1 MRMLIILLFLAS
13 AADAAGLQSKINQ
26 YEKRKDVLQSIARIK
41 KIVFPRSKGLCAK
54 HVRLG
59 YMYSGMIPSHPG
71 INYAK
76 NYKPYFDRQ
85 GWTNLYD
92 KKENASW
99 RKKLDDNMFN
109 TPSGCAAVYSAI
121 DGRNDRNGHIGHIE
135 MRIKGSKWGF
145 ISDYYSPDPRTGKK
159 CLKKGRV
166 ITRLRTFTA
175 RRGSPYYKKGQRVK
189 RYIKVTT
196 CDKYS
201 TKAAASIGDEFNNRK
216 IIGVHCKF

>member
-1 MRMLIILLFLAS
+1 MKMLIILLFFTG
-13 AADAAGLQSKINQ
+13 AAQAGLQSKIEN
-26 YEKRKDVLQSIARIK
+26 YENREDVLSSVARIK
-41 KIVFPRSKGLCAK
+41 KIVLPRSKGLCAK

-76 NYKPYFDRQ
+76 NYQPYFERQ
-85 GWTNLYD
+85 GWTNLYSQ
-92 KKENASW
+92 KTNSSYKRE
-99 RKKLDDNMFN
+99 LDQNLFK
-109 TPSGCAAVYSAI
+109 TPSGCAVVYSAI
-121 DGRNDRNGHIGHIE
+121 DARNDRNGHIGHIE

-159 CLKKGRV
+159 CLRPGAV
-166 ITRLRTFTA
+166 VTRLKTFTA

-201 TKAAASIGDEFNNRK
+201 TKAAAAVGNEFNNRK
-216 IIGVHCKF
+216 VIGVNCKF